1 MNFLPV
7 SEKSEVKK
15 AARIEV
21 EVASL
26 KQRPRRKLSSKSA
39 VAFKPGFAPLF
50 GLAVAVGWHYLHQAG
65 DLYQPSP
72 DDPRFWFHLLV
83 EGTIA
88 LYAALFYLIIWKL
101 WQKFK

>member
-7 SEKSEVKK
+7 PEKSDEKK

-21 EVASL
+21 EVAGL
-26 KQRPRRKLSSKSA
+26 KQRPNRKLSSKPA
-39 VAFKPGFAPLF
+39 AFKPAFAPLF

-65 DLYQPSP
+65 ELYQPSP
-72 DDPRFWFHLLV
+72 DDPRFWFHLLI

-88 LYAALFYLIIWKL
+88 LYAALFYLILWKL
-101 WQKFK
+101 WRRFK